1 MIFYCRHCIHL
12 LDYGLSLRLH
22 LSNQVHEPCIRSSTW
37 VTLKRIC
44 NFSLNKI
51 SRIFTRIFFYETSN
65 IICTLFFLPR
75 NVEYCCLSLNA
86 TYSAIMKLFFEGHQ
100 ASFVSISYKVK
111 RAGKNLALDGLT
123 CEGFGCLT

>member
-22 LSNQVHEPCIRSSTW
+22 LSNQMYEPCIQSSTW

-75 NVEYCCLSLNA
+75 KAKCCCLSLNA
-86 TYSAIMKLFFEGHQ
+86 TYSTIMKLFFEGHQ
-100 ASFVSISYKVK
+100 ASFVSISCKVK
-111 RAGKNLALDGLT
+111 RAGKNWHSTGL
-123 CEGFGCLT
+123 LVKVSVV